1 MQRFRL
7 DNVRAIVTGAS
18 KGIGLAVANDLA
30 DLGATVIIVARNDAD
45 VQEALQVGSKL
56 SRQMFGVA
64 GDVSTKAGRNALIDF
79 AVQSMGGIDV
89 LVNNVGTNVRKKTI
103 EYSDEEYEYLLDTN
117 LRSTFEMCRLAYP
130 LLKNSMC
137 ASIVNLG
144 SVAGQRALPTGA
156 PYAMTKAAMDQMTR
170 SLAVEWASDGIR
182 VNCVAPWFIKTPLT
196 EPILGKEEFLDK
208 VLSRTPMNRLGEP
221 EDVSGLVSFLCMPA
235 AGYITGQTIAV
246 DGGFLSLGL

>member
-156 PYAMTKAAMDQMTR
+156 PYAMTKAAMDQ
-170 SLAVEWASDGIR
+170 IR
-182 VNCVAPWFIKTPLT
+182 
-196 EPILGKEEFLDK
+196 
-208 VLSRTPMNRLGEP
+208 
-221 EDVSGLVSFLCMPA
+221 
-235 AGYITGQTIAV
+235 
-246 DGGFLSLGL
+246 

>member
-1 MQRFRL
+1 
-7 DNVRAIVTGAS
+7 
-18 KGIGLAVANDLA
+18 
-30 DLGATVIIVARNDAD
+30 
-45 VQEALQVGSKL
+45 
-56 SRQMFGVA
+56 
-64 GDVSTKAGRNALIDF
+64 
-79 AVQSMGGIDV
+79 
-89 LVNNVGTNVRKKTI
+89 
-103 EYSDEEYEYLLDTN
+103 
-117 LRSTFEMCRLAYP
+117 
-130 LLKNSMC
+130 
-137 ASIVNLG
+137 
-144 SVAGQRALPTGA
+144 
-156 PYAMTKAAMDQMTR
+156 MTR